1 MLVPF
6 RRGEGRNGIGWV
18 LSGRMLFIEMCPPK
32 PAAPTTAPV
41 LVAAKARQ
49 VQTHE
54 ANSCRDS
61 GSGPSD
67 HPGMTSMTIYG
78 RNGKAAHLFS
88 RPLAAPFHP
97 RHLFAHLPAAFVPPR
112 LHS

>member
-1 MLVPF
+1 MIVPI
-6 RRGEGRNGIGWV
+6 RGGEGRSGIGSV
-18 LSGRMLFIEMCPPK
+18 LSGRILFIEMCPPK

-67 HPGMTSMTIYG
+67 QPGMTSMTIYG
-78 RNGKAAHLFS
+78 RNGKTAPPFRKPS
-88 RPLAAPFHP
+88 AAPFHCLSFSGILRGVFITP
-97 RHLFAHLPAAFVPPR
+97 LLP
-112 LHS
+112 